1 MQELLNSIISTWQSI
16 TPVEFWAVITSI
28 AYAWLASRN
37 SIWCWLFG
45 IASPILTMYALY
57 FYFNLY
63 AEVIL
68 QFYYIGMAIYGF
80 YTWKF
85 GGLKHS
91 EKRIEVW
98 TIKKHIQVIITG
110 LILSIILGYVLK
122 NYTEAA
128 STYVDSFTTVF
139 AVFATYMT
147 AKRVLENWIY
157 WIVIDTI
164 SIFLYAGR
172 GGYFFAMLFFAYT
185 VIAVYGF
192 YHWRKQFNTAHV

>member
-1 MQELLNSIISTWQSI
+1 MQEILDAIISTWQGI
-16 TPVEFWAVITSI
+16 TPVEFWAVLTSI

-37 SIWCWLFG
+37 NIWCWFFG

-63 AEVIL
+63 AEVVL
-68 QFYYIGMAIYGF
+68 QFYYIGMAMYGF

-85 GGLKHS
+85 GGVKHS
-91 EKRIEVW
+91 EKPIEVW
-98 TIKKHIQVIITG
+98 TIKKHLQMIIIG
-110 LILSIILGYVLK
+110 LLLSVLLGYILN

-139 AVFATYMT
+139 AIFATYMT
-147 AKRVLENWIY
+147 ARRLLENWIY
-157 WIVIDTI
+157 WIVIDTV

-172 GGYFFAMLFFAYT
+172 GGYFFALLFIAYT
-185 VIAVYGF
+185 IIAVYGF
-192 YHWRKQFNTAHV
+192 YNWRKQYRLKNV

>member
-1 MQELLNSIISTWQSI
+1 MQELINSIIETWKGI

-37 SIWCWLFG
+37 NIWCWLFG
-45 IASPILTMYALY
+45 IASPLLTMYALY

-68 QFYYIGMAIYGF
+68 QFYYIGMAIYGY

-85 GGLKHS
+85 GGQKHS
-91 EKRIEVW
+91 EKPIDTW
-98 TIKKHIQVIITG
+98 PIKQHIKIILLG
-110 LILSIILGYVLK
+110 LILTFLLGYFLK
-122 NYTEAA
+122 SYTQAA

-147 AKRVLENWIY
+147 AKRLLENWIY
-157 WIVIDTI
+157 WIIIDFV
-164 SIFLYAGR
+164 SIFLYADR
-172 GGYFFAMLFFAYT
+172 GGYFFSLLFATYT
-185 VIAVYGF
+185 LIAIYGF
-192 YHWRKQFNTAHV
+192 YHWKKQFKINHV

>member
-1 MQELLNSIISTWQSI
+1 MQELLNSIISTWQGI
-16 TPVEFWAVITSI
+16 IPVEFWAVITSI

-37 SIWCWLFG
+37 NIWCWLFG

-85 GGLKHS
+85 GGIKHS
-91 EKRIEVW
+91 EKHIEVW
-98 TIKKHIQVIITG
+98 SVKKHILVIITG
-110 LILSIILGYVLK
+110 LVLSVILGYVLQ
-122 NYTEAA
+122 NYTNAA

-157 WIVIDTI
+157 WIVIDTV

-172 GGYFFAMLFFAYT
+172 GGYFFALLFIAYT
-185 VIAVYGF
+185 IIAIYGF
-192 YHWRKQFNTAHV
+192 YHWRKLYRLNHV

>member
-1 MQELLNSIISTWQSI
+1 MQEFLDTIISTWQGI
-16 TPVEFWAVITSI
+16 TPVEFWAVLTSI

-37 SIWCWLFG
+37 NIWCWLFG
-45 IASPILTMYALY
+45 IASPLLTMYALY

-68 QFYYIGMAIYGF
+68 QFYYIGMAMYGF

-85 GGLKHS
+85 GGVKHS
-91 EKRIEVW
+91 EKPIEIW
-98 TIKKHIQVIITG
+98 TIKKHLQIIITG
-110 LILSIILGYVLK
+110 FFLSVIVGYILN

-139 AVFATYMT
+139 AILATYMT
-147 AKRVLENWIY
+147 AKRLLENWIY
-157 WIVIDTI
+157 WIVIDTV

-172 GGYFFAMLFFAYT
+172 GGYFFALLFIAYT
-185 VIAVYGF
+185 IIAVYGF
-192 YHWRKQFNTAHV
+192 YNWRKLYRLKNV